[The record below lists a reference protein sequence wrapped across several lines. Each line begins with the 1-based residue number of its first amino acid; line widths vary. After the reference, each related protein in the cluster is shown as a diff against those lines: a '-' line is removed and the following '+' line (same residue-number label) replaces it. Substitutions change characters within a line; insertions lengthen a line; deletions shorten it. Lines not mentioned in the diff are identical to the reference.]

1 MGKKKK
7 KSLFSQYRDSPVWCR
22 KNRFIYKEFCH
33 EHELSAG
40 EFRVSSSNLLAFL
53 FWSIPGLPGS
63 AGGRVA
69 I

>member
-7 KSLFSQYRDSPVWCR
+7 KVCSHNRETVQSGVGRTDSFIKNFATNMSYQQESL
-22 KNRFIYKEFCH
+22 
-33 EHELSAG
+33 
-40 EFRVSSSNLLAFL
+40 VSSSNLLAFL